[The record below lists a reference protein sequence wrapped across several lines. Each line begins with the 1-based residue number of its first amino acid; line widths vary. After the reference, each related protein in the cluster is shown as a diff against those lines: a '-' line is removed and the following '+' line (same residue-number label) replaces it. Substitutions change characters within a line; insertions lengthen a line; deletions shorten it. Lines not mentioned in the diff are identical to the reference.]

1 MDLNSLLVKIP
12 RAGILQR
19 KGLKVKGAIGPEGNL
34 RSERICISL

>member
-19 KGLKVKGAIGPEGNL
+19 KGLKVKGAVGPEGNL
-34 RSERICISL
+34 RSDHISL